1 MTTNTREM
9 IIDTEEM
16 YIINPD
22 LLLNFHK
29 WHEPNNKL
37 SPTNY
42 HRNTHFW
49 T

>member
-22 LLLNFHK
+22 LLLN
-29 WHEPNNKL
+29 KL